1 MSNLS
6 RFLKENKKVKENTKY
21 AATKSLTDEKG
32 NPLEWEIRP
41 LTTRA
46 NDELRDD
53 CTYDVHQNI

>member
-46 NDELRDD
+46 MMN
-53 CTYDVHQNI
+53 